1 MIEYLAYTK
10 DGKIIKKRT
19 REKEGTMTAE
29 ELDIWWEEEKKKIE
43 HWTPEK

>member
-1 MIEYLAYTK
+1 MIEYLAYTEN
-10 DGKIIKKRT
+10 GIIKKHS

-29 ELDIWWEEEKKKIE
+29 ELDQWWEEEKKKIE